1 MNWFYKEDK
10 TAAILTAEGHIR
22 SMHIEKKELAAFSK
36 NAILFYM
43 HGGEEYLCQNYG
55 GKLMMEKFPRFLRA
69 CPVYSL
75 NENICFL
82 DGGRGA
88 PQAADTLETLA
99 ALGVKRIITV
109 GMFGA
114 FGKNVETGDIIVPES
129 ALIEEGTSHH
139 YFDSPEYAYPDEAL
153 ANRLAE
159 LTGASRARIVST
171 DSVYRQTFFKE
182 RLWREK
188 GAVGVDM
195 ETSAIFSVS
204 KHLGISAASVL
215 IASDKHPIDE
225 KSEKKWEWKM
235 TREMRYDFFDKAVK
249 AVLAIA
255 EDAEKE

>member
-22 SMHIEKKELAAFSK
+22 SMHIEKHDMPQIPETAM
-36 NAILFYM
+36 LFYM
-43 HGGEEYLCQNYG
+43 HRGVEYLCERDDCRI
-55 GKLMMEKFPRFLRA
+55 LFEKFPRFLQGSPTYA
-69 CPVYSL
+69 FGDKL
-75 NENICFL
+75 CFL

-88 PQAADTLETLA
+88 PQAADTVETLA

-114 FGKNVETGDIIVPES
+114 FGENVETGDIIVPER

-159 LTGASRARIVST
+159 LTGASRVRIVST

-255 EDAEKE
+255 EEAEKE